1 MLLDELLGIVFAVI
15 GIIIL
20 LIVYNAIGGLQ
31 NCSAITDTTLAS
43 SCTKTKSYGALV
55 FSIVPV
61 FILLGILPMLR
72 NVFARGF
79 GA

>member
-20 LIVYNAIGGLQ
+20 LVVYNAIGGLQ
-31 NCSAITDTTLAS
+31 DCSAISNTTLKN
-43 SCTKTKSYGALV
+43 SCNQTKNYGALV

-79 GA
+79 G

>member
-31 NCSAITDTTLAS
+31 NCSAITDTTLSS